1 MAEIASVGKELLA
14 ALISA
19 FGPAGAVLAAACGY
33 LVWRLRQ
40 AEARVE
46 ALSDRLIALGDR
58 STEKLS
64 SLAGERMNAD
74 LALAKAL
81 EELTD
86 KVEGLPR
93 GRGR

>member
-1 MAEIASVGKELLA
+1 MADFVSVGKELLS
-14 ALISA
+14 ALVAA

-33 LVWRLRQ
+33 LIWRLRQ

-81 EELTD
+81 EEITE
-86 KVEGLPR
+86 KVEGLSK

>member
-1 MAEIASVGKELLA
+1 MAEVANVGKDLLA
-14 ALISA
+14 ALVAA

-33 LVWRLRQ
+33 LIWRLRQ
-40 AEARVE
+40 SEARVD
-46 ALSDRLIALGDR
+46 ALSDRLISLGDR